1 MHQVSRAFGLAAAV
15 LTLVVLFGCPPPCPV
30 AVVVAPPTAALVVGE
45 TIQLAAS
52 STDPQDTSFAW
63 STGDPSVANVTAEGV
78 VTGVSVGTAT
88 VLATG
93 AHSGASGAAAIT
105 VADDGEGEFNTS
117 LPTDPAQAPPVLEWT
132 SSLDE
137 CVCTLE
143 CPGIAAGVTR
153 EQGVPYHRLQLEHA
167 VPTADSGKAEIPFLV
182 LHFAVPLDAETHDPA
197 NWHVEVTADYE
208 ASYQYIRPY
217 PAQLPVWLEEWG
229 GKGAGKQVEPEEEE
243 PSWPEFVLDEV
254 FYASREAY
262 PGYYHEAEVFQ
273 IGNLSMV
280 RVRLFPAQYYPA
292 QRRLAL
298 AQRMHVKVSFDS
310 PNGLMA
316 PVILGDY
323 TGMQAPGDEEWM
335 TDFPINGEIITPIT
349 VSELATALAPID
361 PQGIHDDP
369 FQLLIITRDD
379 LLDQARR
386 LARWRQDTGTRV
398 WLKSYGEDAVPDADT
413 IRDYIMDL
421 DEDNLVPDLLVVG
434 LPAMSAILLFGDVEI
449 IPTCQGMNNRA
460 QATPTSPTESVLT
473 VGTDLYYSTIRGDDD
488 APDVAVGR
496 ISVDAW
502 TEAKAVVD
510 KIIRYE
516 DRAPLARPN
525 HVSIY
530 SYFQE
535 SPGHYATL
543 DGDVTFTVGS
553 PNVVGDGTRFT
564 EQIDTSN
571 YRDYI
576 RIEGGYDDYEDWA
589 RVGSVVSDTE
599 LLLAHSFLGPSNVT
613 GTAEVGDLD
622 GEDDWVFVKGAERVR
637 HFMLERGVTARF
649 GYNRS
654 RGPTPVAGYEGA
666 ALAPD
671 LLAYTWDADA
681 SLIQSYWGSG
691 LDGIVLHCD
700 HGYRG
705 GWGHPP
711 FASGDLVAMADPET
725 AYYPI
730 LIGMNC
736 SSGWFD
742 NESDTRRF
750 GDGTFGPHTD
760 TTVGYESFCEM
771 ALRHEDGGAVAAI
784 GATRGSTSRYN
795 DKLIDGLF
803 GAFYRDYE
811 EGTLLTRPPMPTY
824 YRLGPA
830 FLWAKFHQEGC
841 LTRATSKLY
850 NMEIYNL
857 LGDPMM
863 VLRLPEPPD

>member
-1 MHQVSRAFGLAAAV
+1 MRAFAKVLGLTVVAF
-15 LTLVVLFGCPPPCPV
+15 TLSVLFGCPPPCPV
-30 AVVVAPPTAALVVGE
+30 AVVVAPPTAALVAGE
-45 TIQLAAS
+45 TVPLAAS
-52 STDPQDTSFAW
+52 STDPEDTSFTWTSAN
-63 STGDPSVANVTAEGV
+63 PAVATVSAAGV
-78 VTGVSVGTAT
+78 VTAVSAGTAT
-88 VLATG
+88 VSAKG
-93 AHSGASGAAAIT
+93 SHSGATGAAAIT
-105 VADDGEGEFNTS
+105 VTADGEGEFNTS

-153 EQGVPYHRLQLEHA
+153 EQGVPYHRLKLEHA
-167 VPTADSGKAEIPFLV
+167 VPTADTGKAEVPFFV

-197 NWHVEVTADYE
+197 NWQVEVTADYQ

-217 PAQLPVWLEEWG
+217 PAQRLVWLEETDG
-229 GKGAGKQVEPEEEE
+229 NGSGKQAAPEEDQGR
-243 PSWPEFVLDEV
+243 PDFVLDDA
-254 FYASREAY
+254 FYASQDPY
-262 PGYYHEAEVFQ
+262 PGYYHEAEAFQ
-273 IGNLSMV
+273 MGNLSMV
-280 RVRLFPAQYYPA
+280 RVRVFPAQYYPA

-298 AQRMHVKVSFDS
+298 AQRLRVKVSFDS

-335 TDFPINGEIITPIT
+335 TEFPINSGIITAIT
-349 VSELATALAPID
+349 VAELATALAPIN
-361 PQGIHDDP
+361 PQFVQDDP
-369 FQLLIITRDD
+369 FQLLIITRSD
-379 LLDQARR
+379 LYDEARR

-398 WLKSYGEDAVPDADT
+398 WLRSYGAGAVPDADT
-413 IRDYIMDL
+413 IREDIMDL

-434 LPAMSAILLFGDVEI
+434 LPAMSAILLFGDTEI

-460 QATPTSPTESVLT
+460 QATPTSPAESVLT
-473 VGTDLYYSTIRGDDD
+473 VGTDLYYSTIRGDDN

-496 ISVDAW
+496 ISVDDS

-516 DRAPLARPN
+516 DRPPLDRPN

-535 SPGHYATL
+535 SPQHYDTL
-543 DGDVTFTVGS
+543 EGDVTFTVGS
-553 PNVVGDGTRFT
+553 RTVIGDGTHFT
-564 EQIDTSN
+564 TQIDTPSF
-571 YRDYI
+571 RDYI
-576 RIEGGYDDYEDWA
+576 RIEGGYDDYEGWS
-589 RVGSVVSDTE
+589 RVDTVVSDTE
-599 LLLAHSFLGPSNVT
+599 LRLRGDFDGPSDVT

-622 GEDDWVFVKGAERVR
+622 GEDDWVFVKGAERIR
-637 HFMLERGVTARF
+637 HFMLDRGVTARF
-649 GYNRS
+649 GYTRS
-654 RGPTPVAGYEGA
+654 RGPTPVRGYEGA

-671 LLAYTWDADA
+671 LVAYPWNADA

-705 GWGHPP
+705 GWGDPS
-711 FASGDLVAMADPET
+711 FSSGDLVAMTDPET

-742 NESDTRRF
+742 NETDTLRF
-750 GDGTFGPHTD
+750 GDDTFAPYTD

-771 ALRHEDGGAVAAI
+771 ALRREDGGAVAAI
-784 GATRGSTSRYN
+784 GSARGSTSRFN
-795 DKLIDGLF
+795 DILIDGLF

-811 EGTLLTRPPMPTY
+811 EGTLLTRPPMPTF

-830 FLWAKFHQEGC
+830 FRWAKLHQEGC
-841 LTRATSKLY
+841 LEGPTRKRY

-857 LGDPMM
+857 FGDPMLM
-863 VLRLPEPPD
+863 LRLPEPPG